1 MRVLIVTKI
10 FPNAHEPTSSPFNR
24 QQFAALGKLC
34 DVEVMATIPWY
45 PGARAFGRW
54 SAAGRL
60 TDVPRED
67 VIDGLRV
74 SHPRFL
80 FVPRLGQSPVLYAAS
95 LLPKLLKRR
104 KQFDVILG
112 SWAHPDGV
120 AAILLSRMLRVPAVI
135 KLHGSDINVVAK
147 GRAARRFL
155 RWALPRASRVVAVS
169 RPLADEA
176 AALGVPRERIAV
188 VPNGVDRERFRPRD
202 RAAAR
207 KELGLSAGRLIV
219 YVGRLEERKGVLDL
233 LAAFESLAR
242 ERSDVSLALVGDGSA
257 RAACEKAAA
266 GGRIQV
272 AGARPFEEIPLWM
285 AAADVVTL
293 PSWNEGTPNVVIEAL
308 ACGRRVV
315 ATRVGG
321 IPDLVHTPLLGELCE
336 PRDPAALAAAL
347 LRAIAG
353 DYDANAV
360 AHAAGGNAWQE
371 SASRLHAV
379 LAEAAQNGHSW
390 P

>member
-10 FPNAHEPTSSPFNR
+10 FPNAHEPTSSTFNR

-45 PGARAFGRW
+45 PGAKAFGRW

-67 VIDGLRV
+67 VIDGLKV

-80 FVPRLGQSPVLYAAS
+80 FVPRVGQSPVLYAAS
-95 LLPKLLKRR
+95 LLPKLLGRR

-135 KLHGSDINVVAK
+135 KLHGSDMYVVAK

-176 AALGVPRERIAV
+176 AELGVPRERIAV
-188 VPNGVDRERFRPRD
+188 VPNGVDRERFHPRD

-207 KELGLSAGRLIV
+207 KQLGLAAGRLVV

-233 LAAFESLAR
+233 MAAFERLPN
-242 ERSDVSLALVGDGSA
+242 DVSLALVGDGAA
-257 RAACEKAAA
+257 RQACEQVAA
-266 GGRIQV
+266 GRRIHV
-272 AGARPFEEIPLWM
+272 AGARPFDEVPLWM

-315 ATRVGG
+315 ATRIGG
-321 IPDLVHTPLLGELCE
+321 IPDLVHSSVLGELVE
-336 PRDPAALAAAL
+336 PRDPAALADALARATAA
-347 LRAIAG
+347 
-353 DYDANAV
+353 DYDAQAV
-360 AHAAGGNAWQE
+360 AAAAGGSAWQE

-379 LAEAAQNGHSW
+379 LAEAARNGHSW